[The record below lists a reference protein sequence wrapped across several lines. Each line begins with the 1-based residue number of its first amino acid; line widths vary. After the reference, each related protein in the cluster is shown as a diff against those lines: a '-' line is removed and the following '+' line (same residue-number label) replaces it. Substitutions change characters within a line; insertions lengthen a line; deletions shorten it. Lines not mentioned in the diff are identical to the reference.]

1 MKQSSAGFSLVEL
14 LVSLAIIGF
23 TSLLLMSGVGT
34 GRRVWERIEQ
44 RTATG
49 ESVEAAQTILRDRL
63 EHIFPATRYDSS
75 EPYADLQGIA
85 DSFVFFA
92 EPKAVASPAALHR
105 YRIWLTAGGDL
116 TLTSANSITSR
127 VSISELVNL
136 PGPTKGPWDNDV
148 LLRGVQS
155 MEIAYYGILLPDKF
169 ASWHPR
175 WTDRPTPPQLVRIKI
190 AFPTNDSRSW
200 PELIVRPAT
209 NTDIACVI
217 NATTGKCQ
225 GRAA

>member
-1 MKQSSAGFSLVEL
+1 MNRSCAGFSLVEL
-14 LVSLAIIGF
+14 LVSLAILGMV
-23 TSLLLMSGVGT
+23 SMMLMSGVGT
-34 GRRVWERIEQ
+34 GRRVWEHIET

-63 EHIFPATRYDSS
+63 ERIFPATRYDSS

-92 EPKAVASPAALHR
+92 EPKAVAAPAALHR
-105 YRIWLTAGGDL
+105 YRIWLSAGGDL
-116 TLTSANSITSR
+116 TLTSADSVSSR
-127 VSISELVNL
+127 VGISELANL
-136 PGPTKGPWDNDV
+136 PGPPKGPWDNDV
-148 LLRGVQS
+148 LLRGVQF
-155 MEIAYYGILLPDKF
+155 MEISYYGILPPDKL

-175 WTDRPTPPQLVRIKI
+175 WTDRPSPPKLVRIKV
-190 AFPTNDSRSW
+190 AFATNDSRNW
-200 PELIVRPAT
+200 PELIVRPAA

-217 NATTGKCQ
+217 NGTTGKCQ